1 MRVSWACEGARGL
14 QGCRGQVRV
23 LGACEGA
30 RGMCGALESNV
41 LSSIFLLCQ
50 AQLLLL
56 ETKHPGCA
64 LPCVRGG

>member
-1 MRVSWACEGARGL
+1 M
-14 QGCRGQVRV
+14 

-30 RGMCGALESNV
+30 RDICGALESSV

-50 AQLLLL
+50 AQLLLFL
-56 ETKHPGCA
+56 ETKQPGCA